1 VRLRLVAGLCAL
13 AALGLHLGW
22 TRPFRAAASAA
33 ADEYRQLRDERSQAT
48 VERAHGARLAA
59 APGRIG
65 VVPGTSASAPLP
77 GAARRLVVGTLA
89 SSGVSTV
96 KLRVTP
102 GGRGP
107 VAASVHLS
115 GAGSL
120 DEVARFTGELVRPGN
135 GLVLSSV
142 SLVPREGQVD
152 LAFDA
157 LALGAR

>member
-1 VRLRLVAGLCAL
+1 VRLRLVAGLCVL

-22 TRPFRAAASAA
+22 TRRFRAAAAA
-33 ADEYRQLRDERSQAT
+33 SADEYRQLRDERRQAA
-48 VERAHGARLAA
+48 VERARDARLAG

-65 VVPGTSASAPLP
+65 IVPGTSPSAPLP

-96 KLRVTP
+96 KLKVTP
-102 GGRGP
+102 GGRAP
-107 VAASVHLS
+107 AAASVHLT

-142 SLVPREGQVD
+142 SLVPREGHVA
-152 LAFDA
+152 LSFDA